1 MAIGSFLSTAGS
13 ILIAVL
19 VFGLLIFIHEL
30 GHFLTAKAA
39 GVKVNEFAL
48 GMGPALFKFRK
59 GETQYALRLF
69 PIGGYV
75 QMEGEDQDSE
85 DPRAFQKKPVWKRM
99 IIVAAGGIMNLLLGF
114 TLLLIIIAPQDVL
127 ASTTISQ
134 FDDNAVTQQTG
145 LQVGDRITSI
155 NGTAVFVDT
164 DLTFNILRDQDGVM
178 DVGVERNG
186 EKIVLHDV
194 HVKMVE
200 DEDGTKLFESDFKV
214 VPIQN
219 NFWES
224 VKWAAGRTVSVAR
237 LVWLSLVDLIT
248 GNVGMEQLSGPV
260 GTANAISN
268 AASQGL
274 SSLMTITVLI
284 TVNLGV
290 FNLLPIP
297 ALDGGRLF
305 FLLIEAIRRK
315 PINPK
320 YEGYVHAAGLVLLL
334 GLMAFITFGDIV
346 RIISGG

>member
-1 MAIGSFLSTAGS
+1 MAIGSFFSTAGS

-39 GVKVNEFAL
+39 GVRINEFAL

-59 GETQYALRLF
+59 GETQCALRLF

-75 QMEGEDQDSE
+75 QMEGEDSDSE
-85 DPRAFQKKPVWKRM
+85 DPRSFQKKPVWKRI
-99 IIVAAGGIMNLLLGF
+99 IIVAAGAIMNLLLGF
-114 TLLLIIIAPQDVL
+114 ILLVIIVAPQEQL
-127 ASTTISQ
+127 ANTTISK
-134 FDDNAVTQQTG
+134 FAENASTQATG
-145 LQVGDRITSI
+145 LQVGDRITSV
-155 NGTAVFVDT
+155 NGTTVFIDT
-164 DLTFNILRDQDGVM
+164 DIITNMLRDQDGVM
-178 DVGVERNG
+178 DIGVERNG
-186 EKIVLHDV
+186 EKMVLHNV
-194 HVKMVE
+194 QAKMVE
-200 DEDGTKLFESDFKV
+200 NDAGEKQFVRDFALE
-214 VPIQN
+214 PIQN
-219 NFWES
+219 NAWET
-224 VKWAAGRTVSVAR
+224 VKRAAGMTVSFAR
-237 LVWLSLVDLIT
+237 LVWLSLIDLIT

-260 GTANAISN
+260 GTATAISD

-305 FLLIEAIRRK
+305 FLIIEAIRRK

-320 YEGYVHAAGLVLLL
+320 YEGYVHAAGLILLL
-334 GLMAFITFGDIV
+334 GLMVFVTFGDIT

>member
-1 MAIGSFLSTAGS
+1 M
-13 ILIAVL
+13 
-19 VFGLLIFIHEL
+19 FGLLIFIHEL

-164 DLTFNILRDQDGVM
+164 DLTFNILRDQDGVL

-260 GTANAISN
+260 GTANAISD

>member
-164 DLTFNILRDQDGVM
+164 DLTFNILRDQDGVL

-260 GTANAISN
+260 GTANAISD